1 VVTRHVQHQH
11 SWLHCVSSSH
21 SFIHSSFAS
30 IINHIFTLHLSR
42 TLHYAYNH
50 ELLFSFDQQTFGLHI
65 TERGSPY
72 DTADELKRFLK
83 IHRQL
88 KSAYEHEDTNFDM
101 DASEDFLVTVSYH
114 QKVLAQ
120 FNFVTKKLQTG
131 LLTLSEGRKLLDGLV
146 DFTEHANQA
155 NVGHIMY

>member
-1 VVTRHVQHQH
+1 
-11 SWLHCVSSSH
+11 
-21 SFIHSSFAS
+21 
-30 IINHIFTLHLSR
+30 
-42 TLHYAYNH
+42 
-50 ELLFSFDQQTFGLHI
+50 
-65 TERGSPY
+65 
-72 DTADELKRFLK
+72 
-83 IHRQL
+83 
-88 KSAYEHEDTNFDM
+88 M